1 MFQSICALL
10 LAAVATVETMSL
22 VQWSHSLDPSTFQRN
37 ATYLA
42 QAGPPERL

>member
-22 VQWSHSLDPSTFQRN
+22 VQWSHTLDQTNFQRG
-37 ATYLA
+37 ATYVA
-42 QAGPPERL
+42 QAGPAPRS